1 MGAHAN
7 SADFEEFESEDP
19 LFEVDRGDADA
30 AFEKAG
36 AQGQQSRRR
45 WRSVE
50 QYKEWKRLRN
60 QLDDYDID
68 EDIFR

>member
-1 MGAHAN
+1 MSAHAN
-7 SADFEEFESEDP
+7 SAEFEEFDGEDAF
-19 LFEVDRGDADA
+19 LDVDRMDADA
-30 AFEKAG
+30 ALDDAG
-36 AQGQQSRRR
+36 LPGQRPRRR